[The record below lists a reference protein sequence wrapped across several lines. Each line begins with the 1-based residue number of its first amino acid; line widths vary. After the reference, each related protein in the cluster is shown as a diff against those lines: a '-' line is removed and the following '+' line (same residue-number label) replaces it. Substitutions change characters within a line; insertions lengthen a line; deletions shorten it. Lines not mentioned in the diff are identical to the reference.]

1 MSPVVLFAAFVVLIV
16 FRDGLVV
23 MEVVM
28 VDGVIVTVVLL
39 TLIRDAI
46 VVVAGRFTVFCEV
59 SFCLVLV
66 VDDDEI
72 VAGVSDVF
80 IVTFRIVVF
89 VLDELVVFEVI
100 IVDEVAAAGFRVPFI
115 GDAVVVGVEL
125 VKVLSVL
132 SSNVVVN
139 DCVVVVVVVFEG
151 VIVVFPVPLVEAL
164 ILVVLDKLSVV
175 EVAVADRVVV
185 SVVLLPLIGDAIVVV
200 VGLFIFFCDVSSGA
214 VVVVDVDGI
223 IIVVSDVLVI
233 GFGILIFVVDG
244 LVVFEVIVSDEV
256 GAAVL

>member
-132 SSNVVVN
+132 SSTVVVN
-139 DCVVVVVVVFEG
+139 DCVVVVVVEG
-151 VIVVFPVPLVEAL
+151 VIVAFPVPLVETL

-175 EVAVADRVVV
+175 DVAVADRVVV
-185 SVVLLPLIGDAIVVV
+185 SAVLLPLIGDAIVVV
-200 VGLFIFFCDVSSGA
+200 VELFIFFCDVSSGA

-223 IIVVSDVLVI
+223 IIVFSDVLII

>member
-115 GDAVVVGVEL
+115 GDAVVVGVER

-132 SSNVVVN
+132 SSTVVVN
-139 DCVVVVVVVFEG
+139 DCVVVVVVEG
-151 VIVVFPVPLVEAL
+151 VIVAFPVPLVETL

-175 EVAVADRVVV
+175 DVAVADRVVV
-185 SVVLLPLIGDAIVVV
+185 SAVLLPLIGDAIVVV
-200 VGLFIFFCDVSSGA
+200 VELFIFFCDVSSGA

-223 IIVVSDVLVI
+223 IIVFSDVLII

>member
-1 MSPVVLFAAFVVLIV
+1 
-16 FRDGLVV
+16 

-46 VVVAGRFTVFCEV
+46 VVVVGRFTVFCEV
-59 SFCLVLV
+59 SSCLVLV
-66 VDDDEI
+66 VDVDEI
-72 VAGVSDVF
+72 IAGVSDDF
-80 IVTFRIVVF
+80 IVTFRIAAF

-115 GDAVVVGVEL
+115 GDAVVVGVER

-132 SSNVVVN
+132 SSTVVVN
-139 DCVVVVVVVFEG
+139 DCVVVVVVVEG
-151 VIVVFPVPLVEAL
+151 VIVAFPDTLVETL

-200 VGLFIFFCDVSSGA
+200 VELFIFFCDVSSGA

-223 IIVVSDVLVI
+223 IIVFSDVLII